1 MSNLSNLSSQ
11 EMRNACHAL
20 AAQVMHTSARTN
32 RCRWL
37 RETVFELLKDDA
49 FIKKM
54 TGLYRNQY
62 PYAEV
67 PTEYLAAVLKAYDE
81 EEVA

>member
-32 RCRWL
+32 RCKGL
-37 RETVFELLKDDA
+37 RETVIGLVKDDA
-49 FIKKM
+49 VVKQM
-54 TGLYRNQY
+54 TGLDPNQY

>member
-1 MSNLSNLSSQ
+1 MSNLNDLSSQ

-20 AAQVMHTSARTN
+20 AAQVGHTSARTN
-32 RCRWL
+32 RCKWL
-37 RETVFELLKDDA
+37 REKVFELLKTDS
-49 FIKKM
+49 FINAM
-54 TGLYRNQY
+54 TELYSKEY

-81 EEVA
+81 QEVN